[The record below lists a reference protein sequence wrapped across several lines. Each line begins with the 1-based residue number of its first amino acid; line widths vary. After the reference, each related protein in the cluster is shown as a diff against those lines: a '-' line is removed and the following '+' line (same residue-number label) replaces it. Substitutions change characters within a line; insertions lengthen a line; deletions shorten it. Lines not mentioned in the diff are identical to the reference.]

1 MTHTSSP
8 TIVVIGCGVI
18 GLSSALSLQEL
29 LRDDPSKS
37 SWQVV
42 IVSKEW
48 PTSIPGA
55 PTSHSIEYSSMWAG
69 AHVRPIPAITTQL
82 RQESRWLKQT
92 VSKFNSLLKAG
103 NQIGLTLAPAIEVFE
118 APGNEYKAQ
127 TAESFEAD
135 SGLKGYRELTA
146 EELPRGTTFGFEY
159 ESYCINSPVYCG
171 DLLRKFIIAGGKT
184 INATLRSVDE
194 ASVITPN
201 VQFVVNASGI
211 GFNDSKVF
219 PIRGHI
225 VLTNSICF
233 DKTITRQ
240 NLDGTWNFII
250 PRFFSGGT
258 VIGGTKEPHDWRQLP
273 DSVTRRRLLAG
284 VEELKPYALSSGS
297 SRQPEKISV
306 IQEIVGR
313 RPAREGGLRLETEF
327 PGNTYST
334 ESKIPVIHA
343 YGAGGRG
350 FEISW
355 GVADRVAE
363 LARSLMLK
371 LDQTTGRL
379 ARL

>member
-1 MTHTSSP
+1 MIHNSSP
-8 TIVVIGCGVI
+8 AIVVIGCGVI

-55 PTSHSIEYSSMWAG
+55 PIPHSIEYSSMWAG
-69 AHVRPIPAITTQL
+69 AHVRPIPPTTTQL
-82 RQESRWLKQT
+82 RQEGLWLKQT
-92 VSKFNSLLKAG
+92 VSKFNSLLKAET
-103 NQIGLTLAPAIEVFE
+103 QIGLTLAPAIEVFE
-118 APGNEYKAQ
+118 APGDEYKAQ

-146 EELPRGTTFGFEY
+146 KELPNGTTFGFEY
-159 ESYCINSPVYCG
+159 ESYCINSPIYCG

-194 ASVITPN
+194 ASIITPN
-201 VQFVVNASGI
+201 VQFLVNTSGI

-225 VLTNSICF
+225 VLTNSTCF

-258 VIGGTKEPHDWRQLP
+258 VIGGTKEPHDWRRDP
-273 DSVTRRRLLAG
+273 DSATCRRLLTG
-284 VEELKPYALSSGS
+284 VEELKQYALSSGS
-297 SRQPEKISV
+297 LGQPENISV

-313 RPAREGGLRLETEF
+313 RPAREGGLRLEIEF
-327 PGNTYST
+327 PSNTYSA
-334 ESKIPVIHA
+334 ESKLPVIHA

-355 GVADRVAE
+355 GVASSVSK
-363 LARSLMLK
+363 LAKGLMVK
-371 LDQTTGRL
+371 LDQTKGRL
-379 ARL
+379 AKL

>member
-1 MTHTSSP
+1 MIHNSSP

-18 GLSSALSLQEL
+18 GLSSALSLQEV
-29 LRDDPSKS
+29 LRNDKSKS

-55 PTSHSIEYSSMWAG
+55 PTHHSIEYSSMWAG
-69 AHVRPIPAITTQL
+69 AHVRPIPGTTEQL
-82 RQESRWLKQT
+82 RQEGLWLKQT

-103 NQIGLTLAPAIEVFE
+103 NQIGLALAPAIEVFE
-118 APGNEYKAQ
+118 APGNGYKAQ

-146 EELPRGTTFGFEY
+146 EELPNGTVLGFEY

-194 ASVITPN
+194 ASIITPN

-225 VLTNSICF
+225 VLTNSTCF

-240 NLDGTWNFII
+240 NMDGTWNFII

-258 VIGGTKEPHDWRQLP
+258 VIGGTKEPHDWRRQP
-273 DSVTRRRLLAG
+273 DSATCHRLITG
-284 VEELKPYALSSGS
+284 VQDLKQHVLSNGS
-297 SRQPEKISV
+297 PSQPENMSV

-313 RPAREGGLRLETEF
+313 RPAREGGLRLEIEF
-327 PGNTYST
+327 PGNMNST
-334 ESKIPVIHA
+334 ESKLPVLHA

-355 GVADRVAE
+355 GVAESVAE
-363 LARSLMLK
+363 LARSLMVK
-371 LDQTTGRL
+371 LDQIKGRL